1 MMRLWLWALSS
12 GWCLWTLPAS
22 GNPCRPP
29 GLFFDFSI
37 LPVWKD
43 LLGIQE
49 KTFTIVKGSH
59 SKAFH
64 FHTAGSMSECLQVAV
79 ICSSFLFEHLSNT
92 LSMISLKKKKQL
104 MGVNLVHNEIPLKE
118 LPIAS
123 QCLCI
128 ERLWEE
134 TDQGAFYSLCRPL
147 LQCLFITTRGRCF
160 TAHDTV
166 NDPAKQNET
175 KQWDTLLKLKTSQH

>member
-1 MMRLWLWALSS
+1 
-12 GWCLWTLPAS
+12 
-22 GNPCRPP
+22 
-29 GLFFDFSI
+29 
-37 LPVWKD
+37 
-43 LLGIQE
+43 
-49 KTFTIVKGSH
+49 
-59 SKAFH
+59 
-64 FHTAGSMSECLQVAV
+64 
-79 ICSSFLFEHLSNT
+79 
-92 LSMISLKKKKQL
+92 

-147 LQCLFITTRGRCF
+147 LQCLFTTTRGRCF
-160 TAHDTV
+160 TAQDTV
-166 NDPAKQNET
+166 NDPAKRNET